1 MKRIEVGPQGGV
13 RALLLHGNDLCA
25 EFYRP
30 LAEALAAHEIGTT
43 LVTLPGFAGE
53 APLGAPS
60 WPAMAAAV
68 RAELADTRVLIG
80 HSLGG
85 ALAWLVARDR
95 PAAVE
100 RVVLLEPALLPWRW
114 LAEAALERYRKN
126 VVHGGGD
133 RFESWS
139 GAFHRVADP
148 ARYPA
153 WAIELYL
160 ASRRASDR
168 ATVDTLVAELPALHP
183 VAPLPQPTC
192 LVRGARSGR
201 AHGLVNRLVARRL
214 GARFEVL
221 PRAGH
226 WLANEDD
233 AALAERIARFV
244 RAGVRA

>member
-1 MKRIEVGPQGGV
+1 MKRIEVGPADGV

-30 LAEALAAHEIGTT
+30 LAEALATHGLHTT

-53 APLGAPS
+53 APLPAPS

-68 RAELADTRVLIG
+68 RAELDGTRVLIG

-85 ALAWLVARDR
+85 ALAWLVARQA
-95 PAAVE
+95 PPGVE

-114 LAEAALERYRKN
+114 LADAALERYRRN
-126 VVHGGGD
+126 VVHGASD
-133 RFESWS
+133 RFERWS
-139 GAFHRVADP
+139 GAFHRVADE
-148 ARYPA
+148 ARYPR
-153 WAIELYL
+153 WAIDLYL
-160 ASRRASDR
+160 ASRRTSDR
-168 ATVDTLVAELPALHP
+168 ATVDALVAALPALHP

-192 LVRGARSGR
+192 LVRGDASGR
-201 AHGLVNRLVARRL
+201 LHGLVHRLLARRL
-214 GARFEVL
+214 GARLERL

-244 RAGVRA
+244 R